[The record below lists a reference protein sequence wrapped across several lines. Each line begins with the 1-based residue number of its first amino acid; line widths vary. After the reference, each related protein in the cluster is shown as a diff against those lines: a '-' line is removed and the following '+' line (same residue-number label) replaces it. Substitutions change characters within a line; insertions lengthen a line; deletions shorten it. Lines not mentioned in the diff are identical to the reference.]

1 MKRVRLVQLDG
12 KIPNLALMKLAHW
25 HSDRGDSVTLTR
37 SVQPSLFDE
46 RPDLV
51 YGSAIFTKSLRRVRE
66 FQEAYPDGILGGTG
80 AGKFSL
86 RTVEDVLGVERYER
100 YDYSGYPEYRWSLG
114 FTQRGCR
121 LRCGFCV
128 VPKKEGRPVPVNTA
142 WDIWRPGTPRCLLL
156 LDNDFFG
163 QPRDEWR
170 KRIEEIRDGK
180 FKVSFSQGVNIR
192 LVDQEA
198 AEALASVQYRDDQ
211 FERRRLYTA
220 WDNMGDERVFF
231 RGLERLEK
239 AGVPPAHL
247 MVYMLVGYAKE
258 ERIEDVLTRYRKLVD
273 AGCKPYPMVYGN
285 PDPEDVNRK
294 PDGAEPGE
302 EGEESEDY
310 RRQLRD
316 FQRWVIGRYAEFVD
330 WKKYG
335 RKTDEKSKGTIPL
348 IQDEAQWT
356 GTQPARERRTR
367 ETKEETPPALKREV
381 NPLG

>member
-1 MKRVRLVQLDG
+1 MKRIKLVQLDG

-46 RPDLV
+46 KPDLV

-66 FQEAYPDGILGGTG
+66 FQDAYPDGVLGGTG
-80 AGKFSL
+80 TGKFSM
-86 RTVEDVLGVERYER
+86 RTVEDVLGVERYEK
-100 YDYSGYPEYRWSLG
+100 YDYSGYPEYPWSLG

-128 VPKKEGRPVPVNTA
+128 VPKKEGRPVPVNTV
-142 WDIWRPGTPRCLLL
+142 WDIWRPGTPRRLLL

-163 QPRDEWR
+163 QPREEWR
-170 KRIEEIRDGK
+170 KRIEEIQDGK
-180 FKVSFSQGVNIR
+180 FRVSFSQGVNIR

-198 AEALASVQYRDDQ
+198 AEALASMEYRDDQ

-239 AGVPPAHL
+239 AGVPPGHL
-247 MVYMLVGYAKE
+247 MVYMLVGYAKG
-258 ERIEDVLTRYRKLVD
+258 ERIKDVLARYRKLVN

-285 PDPEDVNRK
+285 PDPEDVNRE
-294 PDGAEPGE
+294 PDQTNPGE
-302 EGEESEDY
+302 EGKRGPDPAGPGNEGEESEDY

-335 RKTDEKSKGTIPL
+335 RKADDKSKGTIPL
-348 IQDEAQWT
+348 IQDEAQ
-356 GTQPARERRTR
+356 
-367 ETKEETPPALKREV
+367 
-381 NPLG
+381 